1 MTSPHSRKD
10 ITDKSSDV
18 IEMDQQIKQTV
29 INNLVSDYETIYN
42 KMTFISDVEARV
54 RAANGIMIYLSHVND
69 YGASV
74 LPPTESVLAASS
86 KVEDLKISD
95 DSIIGKALGL
105 GASSTPQ
112 PPMPAPSEDKKQL
125 GIDGKPLPAYDRSGL
140 KWIRC
145 PVCQSVDIDI
155 WSEKK
160 QRYFQG
166 CFDCQIWLIPD
177 GKTRPM
183 DQKPIGDDGTRKK
196 MGGT

>member
-1 MTSPHSRKD
+1 M
-10 ITDKSSDV
+10 
-18 IEMDQQIKQTV
+18 

-74 LPPTESVLAASS
+74 LPSNEPTATVPSTVDKGTTPLQA
-86 KVEDLKISD
+86 VPPP
-95 DSIIGKALGL
+95 
-105 GASSTPQ
+105 TPQ
-112 PPMPAPSEDKKQL
+112 PPMPAPSEDTKQL
-125 GIDGKPLPAYDRSGL
+125 GFDGKPLPAYDRSGL

-183 DQKPIGDDGTRKK
+183 DQKPIGDDGSRKK
-196 MGGT
+196 MGGKE

>member
-1 MTSPHSRKD
+1 
-10 ITDKSSDV
+10 
-18 IEMDQQIKQTV
+18 MDNQIKQTV
-29 INNLVSDYETIYN
+29 INNLVTDYETIYN
-42 KMTFISDVEARV
+42 KMTFVPDVEARV

-74 LPPTESVLAASS
+74 LPSTELTATVPSKDGDSLPAKSVIPPTAP
-86 KVEDLKISD
+86 
-95 DSIIGKALGL
+95 
-105 GASSTPQ
+105 SSTPQ
-112 PPMPAPSEDKKQL
+112 PPMPAPSEDTKQL
-125 GIDGKPLPAYDRSGL
+125 GFDGKPLPAYDRSGL

-183 DQKPIGDDGTRKK
+183 DQKPTGDDGSRKK
-196 MGGT
+196 MGGLD